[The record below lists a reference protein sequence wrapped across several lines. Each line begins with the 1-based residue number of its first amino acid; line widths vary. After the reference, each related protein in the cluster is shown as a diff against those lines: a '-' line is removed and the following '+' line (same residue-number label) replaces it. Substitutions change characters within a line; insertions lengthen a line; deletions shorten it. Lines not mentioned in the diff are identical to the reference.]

1 MSNALVL
8 YMKAPRPGTV
18 KTRLTPRVSAGEAAE
33 LYRAFILDTLH
44 LAQGIAGASL
54 FVAWTPEDGLAELRS
69 ALGNPDVEWTGQ
81 RGRDLGERLSNTF
94 AVLGDEWDKI
104 VVLGGDSPLLPPAYV
119 EEAFAA
125 LDRHDVVLGPAE
137 DGGYYLIGL
146 GGRGVRGGTDGTDG
160 RDGTSGTGG
169 RWDGRTGGTERGG
182 KAERGGTDGTDG
194 RDGTSGT
201 GGLGVRGGRDD
212 TGGTERGG
220 KAAGRYARLF
230 ESIHWGTGSVLRQTR
245 AAVRACGFSCH
256 ELPDWHDVDRPADL
270 DRVAREIR
278 ALRAGGDRSTGR
290 CTESALEAVNRR
302 GRPA

>member
-69 ALGNPDVEWTGQ
+69 ALGNPNVEWTGQ

-94 AVLGDEWDKI
+94 AAFLGDEWDKI

-146 GGRGVRGGTDGTDG
+146 GGLGGRGVRGGTDGTDG
-160 RDGTSGTGG
+160 RDDTSGTGG
-169 RWDGRTGGTERGG
+169 RDDTGGTERGG
-182 KAERGGTDGTDG
+182 KAERGGTDGT
-194 RDGTSGT
+194 
-201 GGLGVRGGRDD
+201 GGLGG
-212 TGGTERGG
+212 TGGTEHGG

>member
-18 KTRLTPRVSAGEAAE
+18 KTRLTPRVSADEAAE

-94 AVLGDEWDKI
+94 AALLRDEWDKI

-146 GGRGVRGGTDGTDG
+146 GGTGG
-160 RDGTSGTGG
+160 RSGTGG
-169 RWDGRTGGTERGG
+169 RGRTDRQHGAGGTDRTNGPDGQDGTDGQDETGGTERGG
-182 KAERGGTDGTDG
+182 R
-194 RDGTSGT
+194 
-201 GGLGVRGGRDD
+201 
-212 TGGTERGG
+212 
-220 KAAGRYARLF
+220 AAGRYARLF
-230 ESIHWGTGSVLRQTR
+230 ESIHWGTGRVLRQTR
-245 AAVRACGFSCH
+245 AAVRACGLSCH
-256 ELPDWHDVDRPADL
+256 ELPAWHDVDRPDDL

-278 ALRAGGDRSTGR
+278 ALRTGGDRSTGR

>member
-94 AVLGDEWDKI
+94 AAFLGDEWDKI

-119 EEAFAA
+119 EKAFAA

-169 RWDGRTGGTERGG
+169 
-182 KAERGGTDGTDG
+182 
-194 RDGTSGT
+194 
-201 GGLGVRGGRDD
+201 LGVRGGPDD

>member
-18 KTRLTPRVSAGEAAE
+18 KTRLTPRVSAGEAAA

-44 LAQGIAGASL
+44 LAQGIAGATL

-69 ALGNPDVEWTGQ
+69 ALGNPHVEWTGQ

-94 AVLGDEWDKI
+94 AAFLRDEWDKI
-104 VVLGGDSPLLPPAYV
+104 VVLGGDSPLLPSAYV

-146 GGRGVRGGTDGTDG
+146 GGTGEQD
-160 RDGTSGTGG
+160 GTGG
-169 RWDGRTGGTERGG
+169 N
-182 KAERGGTDGTDG
+182 
-194 RDGTSGT
+194 
-201 GGLGVRGGRDD
+201 
-212 TGGTERGG
+212 ERGG

-230 ESIHWGTGSVLRQTR
+230 QSIHWGTGRVLRQTR
-245 AAVRACGFSCH
+245 AAVRACGLSCH
-256 ELPDWHDVDRPADL
+256 ELPVWHDVDRPADL

-278 ALRAGGDRSTGR
+278 ALRAGGDRSTGC

-302 GRPA
+302 GTPT

>member
-8 YMKAPRPGTV
+8 YMKAPRPGAV

-81 RGRDLGERLSNTF
+81 RGRDLGDRLANTF
-94 AVLGDEWDKI
+94 AAFLGDEWDKI

-146 GGRGVRGGTDGTDG
+146 GGRGVRGGTDGT
-160 RDGTSGTGG
+160 
-169 RWDGRTGGTERGG
+169 ERGR
-182 KAERGGTDGTDG
+182 KAERGGWGG
-194 RDGTSGT
+194 RGDTSG
-201 GGLGVRGGRDD
+201 RGGRDD
-212 TGGTERGG
+212 TSGTKHGG

-256 ELPDWHDVDRPADL
+256 ELPGWHDVDRPADL